1 MERARAVAERGP
13 PANAARGGRL
23 CVVLG
28 GDSGKYERSRA
39 LPGAPRPDE
48 RARLQR
54 AVELGAKTHR
64 TIPFPFSNPY
74 GCPEPVLAIHRSFVT
89 GRLYEMTM
97 CSVVLLQGIAPA
109 VYNSL
114 VKAVRSKL
122 DSAGF
127 QNVSITGPGL
137 AFLNPAAAGF
147 RRQLASE
154 GEKTA
159 FQSRGEVPPV
169 TRLHNLPRHARAK
182 QTQGKLTPR
191 IAHLI

>member
-1 MERARAVAERGP
+1 
-13 PANAARGGRL
+13 
-23 CVVLG
+23 
-28 GDSGKYERSRA
+28 
-39 LPGAPRPDE
+39 
-48 RARLQR
+48 
-54 AVELGAKTHR
+54 
-64 TIPFPFSNPY
+64 
-74 GCPEPVLAIHRSFVT
+74 
-89 GRLYEMTM
+89 M

-154 GEKTA
+154 GEQTA
-159 FQSRGEVPPV
+159 FQSRGTVPPV
-169 TRLHNLPRHARAK
+169 TRLPNLPRHAQAK